1 MTGEPSPCSYVDS
14 KVLRPQGLI
23 LLTKWQSRQQTLAEI
38 RNEVDTFG
46 LVEVVEIKEVLGY
59 WQGDV
64 LLLNSYY
71 MPNFKLAYA
80 EKIRQLAGPACCR
93 AESQEDTQ

>member
-1 MTGEPSPCSYVDS
+1 M
-14 KVLRPQGLI
+14 
-23 LLTKWQSRQQTLAEI
+23 

-46 LVEVVEIKEVLGY
+46 LIEVVEIKEVLGY
-59 WQGDV
+59 SQGDV
-64 LLLNSYY
+64 PLLQPILHAQRPGLATQIPS

-93 AESQEDTQ
+93 AENQEDTQ

>member
-1 MTGEPSPCSYVDS
+1 M
-14 KVLRPQGLI
+14 
-23 LLTKWQSRQQTLAEI
+23 

-46 LVEVVEIKEVLGY
+46 LIEVVEIKEVLGY
-59 WQGDV
+59 AQGGCSPSSAI
-64 LLLNSYY
+64 LHAQHPGLATQIPS